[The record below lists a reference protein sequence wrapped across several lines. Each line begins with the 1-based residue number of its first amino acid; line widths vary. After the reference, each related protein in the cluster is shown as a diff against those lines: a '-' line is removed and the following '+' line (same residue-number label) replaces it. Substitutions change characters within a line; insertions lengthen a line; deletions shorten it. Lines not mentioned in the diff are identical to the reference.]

1 MQVKFE
7 KVEDRSQ
14 EMALIKAVDC
24 TAEIKSAIELL
35 EGSTAGIPVIRDG
48 ATVLCK
54 FSAIYYFESV
64 DKKTFVYT
72 KDNCYETK
80 YRLYEIEEIA
90 YPYFARCSKAMIVN
104 LKKIRQVS
112 SELGARMNAE
122 LLNGENLVI
131 ARSYVK
137 DIKRRLDIG

>member
-1 MQVKFE
+1 MRVQYEQVMDKE
-7 KVEDRSQ
+7 Q
-14 EMALIKAVDC
+14 ECALIKAVEC
-24 TAEIKSAIELL
+24 TAEIKNAIELL
-35 EGSTAGIPVIRDG
+35 EGSAAGIPVMKDG
-48 ATVLCK
+48 TTVLCK
-54 FSAIYYFESV
+54 LSAIYYFESV

-80 YRLYEIEEIA
+80 YRLYEIEELA
-90 YPYFARCSKAMIVN
+90 YPYFARCSKAMILN

-122 LLNGENLVI
+122 LLNGEKLVI

-137 DIKRRLDIG
+137 EIKRRLEL

>member
-1 MQVKFE
+1 MQVNIE
-7 KVEDRSQ
+7 KVTDKSQ
-14 EMALIKAVDC
+14 EMALIKAV
-24 TAEIKSAIELL
+24 EITSDIKNAIELL
-35 EGSTAGIPVIRDG
+35 ESGNAGIPVIKDKT
-48 ATVLCK
+48 TVLCK

-72 KDNCYETK
+72 KDDCYETK
-80 YRLYEIEEIA
+80 FKLYEIEEMS

-104 LKKIRQVS
+104 LKKIRHVS

-137 DIKRRLDIG
+137 DIKRRLDI